1 LTLTTEWNIA
11 MTVRHIPDEELH
23 SYLDQALSR
32 SQAVEIERHLAR
44 CPSCQMLRDDI
55 ARLRDRTT
63 ELLAELG
70 PPAIVPPAYATLQ
83 ARAAE
88 RVQGRQRWLIAG
100 MWAASVAGAI
110 FLGWSLKPG
119 LLLPAPVEVAASTTA
134 APPRGDTAAV
144 TEVASPVRPPATRPA
159 PASPGSERRLTR
171 VPAASGRGESQLQ
184 FASLVETDPTPDF
197 LPRQRQALP
206 AGDSDDL
213 PSLLAQPVGEEL
225 GLQGLWRTVVPD
237 SSGAVRSV
245 DIPLVPGLPVMQMR
259 VQPGENG
266 PDVTAVDQMLESG
279 EVVRTLAG
287 PTARVQAI
295 VAAGE
300 SRETGQSGDA
310 GTSDRVTVTIQQG
323 DRMVAVTG
331 PSQSL
336 GSLLSRVNA
345 RRRY

>member
-1 LTLTTEWNIA
+1 

-70 PPAIVPPAYATLQ
+70 PPAVIPPAYAVLQ

-119 LLLPAPVEVAASTTA
+119 LLLPAPASVAAAVAPA
-134 APPRGDTAAV
+134 APQRDTASM
-144 TEVASPVRPPATRPA
+144 TEVASPARPAATRPV
-159 PASPGSERRLTR
+159 PATPVSERRPIR
-171 VPAASGRGESQLQ
+171 VPPAAGRGESQLQ
-184 FASLVETDPTPDF
+184 FASLIETDPTPDF

-206 AGDSDDL
+206 AAGDTDEL
-213 PSLLAQPVGEEL
+213 PSLLAQPVGAEL

-237 SSGAVRSV
+237 SGGTVRSV

-300 SRETGQSGDA
+300 SRESAGSGDA

>member
-1 LTLTTEWNIA
+1 

-70 PPAIVPPAYATLQ
+70 PPTVIPPAYAVLQ

-88 RVQGRQRWLIAG
+88 RVQSRQRWLIAG

-119 LLLPAPVEVAASTTA
+119 LLLPAPAAVAATAVPA
-134 APPRGDTAAV
+134 APQRDTASV
-144 TEVASPVRPPATRPA
+144 TEVSSPARPAATRPA
-159 PASPGSERRLTR
+159 PASPVNERRPIR
-171 VPAASGRGESQLQ
+171 VPPATGRGESQLQ
-184 FASLVETDPTPDF
+184 FASLIETDPTPEF
-197 LPRQRQALP
+197 FPRQRQALP
-206 AGDSDDL
+206 AGDSEEL
-213 PSLLAQPVGEEL
+213 PSLLAQPVGDEL

-237 SSGAVRSV
+237 SGGTVRSV

-300 SRETGQSGDA
+300 SHETSGSGEA
-310 GTSDRVTVTIQQG
+310 GTSGRVTVTIQQG

>member
-1 LTLTTEWNIA
+1 

-23 SYLDQALSR
+23 AYLDQALSR

-44 CPSCQMLRDDI
+44 CPACQVLRDDI
-55 ARLRDRTT
+55 ARMRDRTT

-70 PPAIVPPAYATLQ
+70 PPAIIPPAYAVLQ

-88 RVQGRQRWLIAG
+88 RAQGRQRWLIAG

-119 LLLPAPVEVAASTTA
+119 ARRPEPSAIAAAVPAPQPRDSAIVTEAASPERVPA
-134 APPRGDTAAV
+134 RPSAP
-144 TEVASPVRPPATRPA
+144 VAREP
-159 PASPGSERRLTR
+159 ERRLIR
-171 VPAASGRGESQLQ
+171 VPQGAGGRESPVQ
-184 FASLVETDPTPDF
+184 FASLIETDPTPDY
-197 LPRQRQALP
+197 LPRQRQVV
-206 AGDSDDL
+206 AGDDGEEI
-213 PSLLAQPVGEEL
+213 PSLQAQPVGAEL

-237 SSGAVRSV
+237 SGGAARSV

-259 VQPGENG
+259 VQPGEGG

-300 SRETGQSGDA
+300 ARDA
-310 GTSDRVTVTIQQG
+310 GASPRSGESDRVTVTIQQG

>member
-1 LTLTTEWNIA
+1 

-23 SYLDQALSR
+23 AYLDQALSR

-44 CPSCQMLRDDI
+44 CPACQVLRDDI

-70 PPAIVPPAYATLQ
+70 PPAIIPPAYAVLQ

-110 FLGWSLKPG
+110 FLGWTLKPG
-119 LLLPAPVEVAASTTA
+119 ARRPDPAAIAATAPA
-134 APPRGDTAAV
+134 APSRDSAPV
-144 TEVASPVRPPATRPA
+144 TEVAAPTRLPATRSA
-159 PASPGSERRLTR
+159 PVAQEPERRLIR
-171 VPAASGRGESQLQ
+171 VPQGTGRRESPVQ

-197 LPRQRQALP
+197 LPRQRQVVSG
-206 AGDSDDL
+206 GDGEEL
-213 PSLLAQPVGEEL
+213 PSLLAQPVGAEL

-237 SSGAVRSV
+237 SSGSARSV
-245 DIPLVPGLPVMQMR
+245 DIPLVPGLPVVQMR
-259 VQPGENG
+259 VQPGEGG

-300 SRETGQSGDA
+300 VREAGGPVRSGE
-310 GTSDRVTVTIQQG
+310 SDRVTVTIQQG

>member
-1 LTLTTEWNIA
+1 MTGWNIA

-44 CPSCQMLRDDI
+44 CPACQVLRDDI
-55 ARLRDRTT
+55 ARMRDRTT

-70 PPAIVPPAYATLQ
+70 PPAIIPPAYAVLQ

-88 RVQGRQRWLIAG
+88 RVEGRQRWLIAG

-119 LLLPAPVEVAASTTA
+119 ARRPDPATIAAAAPAAQPHDSAIVTEATAPARVPAVRPAPVAQE
-134 APPRGDTAAV
+134 P
-144 TEVASPVRPPATRPA
+144 
-159 PASPGSERRLTR
+159 ERRLIR
-171 VPAASGRGESQLQ
+171 VPQGAGRRESPVQ

-197 LPRQRQALP
+197 LPRQRQLVSG
-206 AGDSDDL
+206 GDSEEL
-213 PSLLAQPVGEEL
+213 PSLLAQPVGDEL

-237 SSGAVRSV
+237 SGGSARSV
-245 DIPLVPGLPVMQMR
+245 DIPLVPGLPVVQMR
-259 VQPGENG
+259 VQPGEGG

-287 PTARVQAI
+287 PTAKVQAI

-300 SRETGQSGDA
+300 VREAGGPTPSGE
-310 GTSDRVTVTIQQG
+310 SDRVTVTIQQG